1 MSSLTRGFIK
11 TWLVASLLL
20 LVGCGDTTETT
31 TDKFTVST
39 VAGVSMLGSTD
50 AVGANASFNY
60 PSGIVADSSGNLFIA
75 DTGNSKIRKIT
86 PAGVVSTIAGGDSNG
101 STDAVGTDASFNFP
115 SGIAIDSN
123 NNLFVTDAGNNKIR
137 KITPAG
143 VVSTVAGSG
152 LSGSTDAVGANASF
166 KHPSAIA
173 IDSSNNLF
181 VTDAGNNKIRKITP
195 AGAVSTVAGSGVA
208 GDTDAVGINASFD
221 DPSAITIDSSNNLFV
236 TDAGNN
242 KIRKITPA
250 GVVSTVAGSG
260 SFGSTDAVGT
270 DASFDDPSA
279 ITIDSSGNLFV
290 ADSGNS
296 KVRKITPAGVV
307 STIAGS
313 GLLGDTDAV
322 GTDASFNHLAGI
334 TMDGSGNLFVTD
346 SRSSKIRKIT
356 SSGVVSTVAGV
367 NSSGSTDAVGAN
379 ASFNSP
385 SDITV
390 DSNGN
395 LFVADTRNNKIR
407 KITSAGAVSTIAGSG
422 VAGDT
427 DAVGVNASFFLPIS
441 IVIDSNNNLFVADLG
456 NYAIR
461 KITPAGVVSTVA
473 GSGSSGDTDAVGT
486 NASFSYPSGIA
497 IDSSDNLFVTDTT
510 NNKIRKITPAGV
522 VSTIAGGD
530 SNGSTDAVGTDASFN
545 FPSGIAIDSNNNLF
559 VTDAGNNKIRKITP
573 SGVVSTIAGS
583 GLSGSTDA
591 VGTDASFF
599 YPSGITVDSSDNLFI
614 TDFTS
619 SKIRKITPAGV
630 VSTIAGGAISGSTD
644 GVGTDAS
651 FNHPVGI
658 TIDSNNNLFVADSSS
673 NTIRKIS
680 K

>member
-39 VAGVSMLGSTD
+39 VAGVSMLGSAD

-75 DTGNSKIRKIT
+75 DTGNS
-86 PAGVVSTIAGGDSNG
+86 
-101 STDAVGTDASFNFP
+101 
-115 SGIAIDSN
+115 
-123 NNLFVTDAGNNKIR
+123 
-137 KITPAG
+137 
-143 VVSTVAGSG
+143 
-152 LSGSTDAVGANASF
+152 
-166 KHPSAIA
+166 
-173 IDSSNNLF
+173 
-181 VTDAGNNKIRKITP
+181 
-195 AGAVSTVAGSGVA
+195 
-208 GDTDAVGINASFD
+208 
-221 DPSAITIDSSNNLFV
+221 
-236 TDAGNN
+236 
-242 KIRKITPA
+242 
-250 GVVSTVAGSG
+250 
-260 SFGSTDAVGT
+260 
-270 DASFDDPSA
+270 
-279 ITIDSSGNLFV
+279 
-290 ADSGNS
+290 
-296 KVRKITPAGVV
+296 
-307 STIAGS
+307 
-313 GLLGDTDAV
+313 
-322 GTDASFNHLAGI
+322 
-334 TMDGSGNLFVTD
+334 
-346 SRSSKIRKIT
+346 
-356 SSGVVSTVAGV
+356 
-367 NSSGSTDAVGAN
+367 
-379 ASFNSP
+379 
-385 SDITV
+385 
-390 DSNGN
+390 
-395 LFVADTRNNKIR
+395 
-407 KITSAGAVSTIAGSG
+407 
-422 VAGDT
+422 
-427 DAVGVNASFFLPIS
+427 
-441 IVIDSNNNLFVADLG
+441 
-456 NYAIR
+456 
-461 KITPAGVVSTVA
+461 
-473 GSGSSGDTDAVGT
+473 
-486 NASFSYPSGIA
+486 
-497 IDSSDNLFVTDTT
+497 
-510 NNKIRKITPAGV
+510 KIRKITPAGV